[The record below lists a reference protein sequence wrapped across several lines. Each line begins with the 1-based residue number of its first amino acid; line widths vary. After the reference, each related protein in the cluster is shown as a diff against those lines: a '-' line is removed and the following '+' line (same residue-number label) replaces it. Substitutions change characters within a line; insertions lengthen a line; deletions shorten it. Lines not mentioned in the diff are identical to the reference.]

1 MASSR
6 FTCDRNI
13 FNGIVPMLISQM
25 IFLNH
30 LRSATWQLLHGHII
44 RFFKSGRK

>member
-6 FTCDRNI
+6 YITCDRNI
-13 FNGIVPMLISQM
+13 FNGIVAMLILQV

-30 LRSATWQLLHGHII
+30 LRSATWQLLHGHTIS
-44 RFFKSGRK
+44 FS